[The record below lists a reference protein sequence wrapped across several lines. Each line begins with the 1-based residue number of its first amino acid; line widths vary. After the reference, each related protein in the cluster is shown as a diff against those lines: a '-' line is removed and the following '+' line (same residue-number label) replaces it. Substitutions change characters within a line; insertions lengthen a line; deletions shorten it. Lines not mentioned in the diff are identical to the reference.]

1 MSERYDPKFYHDLG
15 RTIRA
20 QIRETYR
27 EDSCIATTAATVS
40 ALRLLDADTFP
51 LSVEVVVMNSV
62 LYDYAVAHEGEFPEK
77 GSDAYPPG
85 GYALAVTRHVVA
97 IAERRWLLDYSIDQA
112 QREDVG
118 ILLEPLVIPIE
129 EKWLRGRGG
138 HLVFR
143 HRGTILYYTA
153 RPGDR
158 WFEESNNWKGEHRP
172 SVQINERKDDS
183 RRAKHKR
190 RLIR

>member
-1 MSERYDPKFYHDLG
+1 MNERFDPKFYHDLG

-20 QIRETYR
+20 QIRKEYSA
-27 EDSCIATTAATVS
+27 DSCIATTAATVS
-40 ALRLLDADTFP
+40 ALRLLGADVFP
-51 LSVEVVVMNSV
+51 LSVEVVVMNTV
-62 LYDYAVAHEGEFPEK
+62 LYDYAVAHEGAFPDKE
-77 GSDAYPPG
+77 GPDYPPG
-85 GYALAVTRHVVA
+85 GYALAVTRHVAAV
-97 IAERRWLLDYSIDQA
+97 AERRWLLDYSIDQA

-158 WFEESNNWKGEHRP
+158 WFEDSNNWKGENRP
-172 SVQINERKDDS
+172 SVQINEQKS
-183 RRAKHKR
+183 ENRRAKHKR
-190 RLIR
+190 GLIR